1 LSRILR
7 LAGALLL
14 LSVPGSPTF
23 GQSAVDVHGT
33 ARAAHGSARDT
44 VVWLDAPSTA
54 APPPRAD
61 APRVVLDQRNLTF
74 IPHVLVVRVGTTV
87 DFPNNDRVF
96 HNVFSFRDGKRFDL
110 GMYPVGTMRRV
121 LFDQPGLSRIFC
133 NIHPNMAAYVLTVN
147 SPYFARADEDG
158 AFTIASV
165 PPGTYTYHAWR
176 PGAAAEL
183 SGTWSPAS
191 GPLQVVWP

>member
-1 LSRILR
+1 V
-7 LAGALLL
+7 AGSFAA
-14 LSVPGSPTF
+14 F
-23 GQSAVDVHGT
+23 GQSVLDVHGT

-44 VVWLDAPSTA
+44 VVWFDAPW
-54 APPPRAD
+54 APPPRPD
-61 APRVVLDQRNLTF
+61 AQRIVLDQRNLTF

-133 NIHPNMAAYVLTVN
+133 NIHPNMAAYVLTVD
-147 SPYFARADEDG
+147 SPYFARAGDDG
-158 AFTIASV
+158 AFTIVGV
-165 PPGTYTYHAWR
+165 PDGTYTYHAWR
-176 PGAAAEL
+176 PGAAQQL
-183 SGTWSPAS
+183 SGTWSSTS
-191 GPLQVVWP
+191 GPLPIEWP

>member
-1 LSRILR
+1 
-7 LAGALLL
+7 
-14 LSVPGSPTF
+14 
-23 GQSAVDVHGT
+23 
-33 ARAAHGSARDT
+33 
-44 VVWLDAPSTA
+44 VWLDAPPA
-54 APPPRAD
+54 AAAPRAD

-147 SPYFARADEDG
+147 TPYFARADDTG
-158 AFTIASV
+158 AFTIAGV

-183 SGTWSPAS
+183 SGTWTSAS
-191 GPLQVVWP
+191 GPLLIEWP

>member
-1 LSRILR
+1 V
-7 LAGALLL
+7 AGSFAA
-14 LSVPGSPTF
+14 F
-23 GQSAVDVHGT
+23 GQSVSDLHGT
-33 ARAAHGSARDT
+33 ARAARGSARDT
-44 VVWLDAPSTA
+44 VVWLDAPSA
-54 APPPRAD
+54 ASAPRAD
-61 APRVVLDQRNLTF
+61 GSRVVLDQRNLTF

-133 NIHPNMAAYVLTVN
+133 NIHPNMAAYVLTVG
-147 SPYFARADEDG
+147 SPYFARADETG
-158 AFTIASV
+158 AIAGV
-165 PPGTYTYHAWR
+165 PAGSYTYHAWR

-183 SGTWSPAS
+183 SGTWTSTS
-191 GPLQVVWP
+191 GPLQIVWP